1 MKKPIAMLCAV
12 LLTAL
17 AAFAPGAAAAG
28 PALTATEAYCIID
41 ADTGLVLAQ
50 QNMNEELHPASIT
63 KVMTLGL
70 ACEKAQGKWDNV
82 KLTVSHEDVYSLAGT
97 DSSHIALQ
105 EGEEVPLT
113 DALYATMMASA
124 NDGANLLAESFGG
137 GSIEG
142 GVAAMNAQAKELG
155 LEHTHFANPHG
166 ISDEDHYT
174 SCYDMAQI
182 LRWALTQPG
191 FETLFTRNE
200 MYTMGPTNVQPVTR
214 YFHQQ
219 DKMRVGSSRY
229 YIPAILGSKIGYTN
243 IARYSYVC
251 LAEQNGVR
259 LICVTMQSQIKTDK
273 YNDVRTLLDD
283 AFARCT
289 GYTEIP
295 AQGVTGELEVAGG
308 GSTLGTV
315 TVSDPGV
322 KLLLADG
329 VTAADVSVTLELPER
344 YLLGVDPAVY
354 AVYTIHGRDVQ
365 ETANVR
371 VPAAVTGLEEL
382 LATFSRGKLLKLG
395 VPTVILG
402 RPNVGK
408 SSLLNALLGYD
419 RAIVTD
425 VAGTTRDTVEEK
437 VRVGHVLLRLCDTA
451 GIRDTADAVEKI
463 GVDRARAAARQAS
476 LALLVLD
483 GSRPLTEADREAMA
497 LARQVPNLLVAVNK
511 ADLPR
516 AVDIGRLADDFDN
529 VVSLSARSGQ
539 GVDVLCDAIQALY
552 PAGEGRPGELLTN
565 ARQADTVSRALA
577 AVRSAREAL
586 RTGMTPDVV
595 LTDAET
601 ALEALGELNGKHIRD
616 DLIQTIF
623 SRFCVGK

>member
-1 MKKPIAMLCAV
+1 
-12 LLTAL
+12 
-17 AAFAPGAAAAG
+17 
-28 PALTATEAYCIID
+28 
-41 ADTGLVLAQ
+41 
-50 QNMNEELHPASIT
+50 
-63 KVMTLGL
+63 
-70 ACEKAQGKWDNV
+70 
-82 KLTVSHEDVYSLAGT
+82 
-97 DSSHIALQ
+97 
-105 EGEEVPLT
+105 
-113 DALYATMMASA
+113 MMASA
-124 NDGANLLAESFGG
+124 NDGANLLAEYFGG

-283 AFARCT
+283 AFARYT

-329 VTAADVSVTLELPER
+329 LTAADVSVTLELPER

-365 ETANVR
+365 ETASVR

-382 LATFSRGKLLKLG
+382 LAKSANATLPASRDVGPKRIAGGLLAISVG
-395 VPTVILG
+395 ATV
-402 RPNVGK
+402 
-408 SSLLNALLGYD
+408 
-419 RAIVTD
+419 
-425 VAGTTRDTVEEK
+425 
-437 VRVGHVLLRLCDTA
+437 
-451 GIRDTADAVEKI
+451 
-463 GVDRARAAARQAS
+463 
-476 LALLVLD
+476 LA
-483 GSRPLTEADREAMA
+483 
-497 LARQVPNLLVAVNK
+497 
-511 ADLPR
+511 
-516 AVDIGRLADDFDN
+516 
-529 VVSLSARSGQ
+529 
-539 GVDVLCDAIQALY
+539 
-552 PAGEGRPGELLTN
+552 
-565 ARQADTVSRALA
+565 ALA
-577 AVRSAREAL
+577 AFGVVRLRAKLRRKRKAR
-586 RTGMTPDVV
+586 
-595 LTDAET
+595 
-601 ALEALGELNGKHIRD
+601 H
-616 DLIQTIF
+616 
-623 SRFCVGK
+623 

>member
-1 MKKPIAMLCAV
+1 MKKYIAA

-17 AAFAPGAAAAG
+17 LLLCTALSAGAVG
-28 PALTATEAYCIID
+28 PALTTTEAYCIID

-70 ACEKAQGKWDNV
+70 ACQKAQGNWDGV

-97 DSSHIALQ
+97 DSSHIALR
-105 EGEEVPLT
+105 EGEEVPLQ
-113 DALYATMMASA
+113 DALYGTMIASA
-124 NDGANLLAESFGG
+124 NDGANLLAEYFGG
-137 GSIEG
+137 GTIEG
-142 GVAAMNAQAKELG
+142 GVAAMNAQVQTLG
-155 LEHTHFANPHG
+155 LEPTHFANPHG
-166 ISDEDHYT
+166 ISGDDHYT

-191 FETLFTRNE
+191 FETIFTRLE
-200 MYTMGPTNVQPVTR
+200 MYTMAPTNVQPVTR
-214 YFHQQ
+214 YFSQQ
-219 DKMRVGSSRY
+219 DKMRLSYSRY
-229 YIPAILGSKIGYTN
+229 YIPAIRGSKIGYTN

-283 AFARCT
+283 AFARYT

-329 VTAADVSVTLELPER
+329 LTAADVSVTLELPER

-365 ETANVR
+365 ETASVR

-382 LATFSRGKLLKLG
+382 LAKSANATLPASRDVGPKRIAGGLLAISVG
-395 VPTVILG
+395 ATV
-402 RPNVGK
+402 
-408 SSLLNALLGYD
+408 
-419 RAIVTD
+419 
-425 VAGTTRDTVEEK
+425 
-437 VRVGHVLLRLCDTA
+437 
-451 GIRDTADAVEKI
+451 
-463 GVDRARAAARQAS
+463 
-476 LALLVLD
+476 LA
-483 GSRPLTEADREAMA
+483 
-497 LARQVPNLLVAVNK
+497 
-511 ADLPR
+511 
-516 AVDIGRLADDFDN
+516 
-529 VVSLSARSGQ
+529 
-539 GVDVLCDAIQALY
+539 
-552 PAGEGRPGELLTN
+552 
-565 ARQADTVSRALA
+565 ALA
-577 AVRSAREAL
+577 AFGVVRLRAKLRRKRKAR
-586 RTGMTPDVV
+586 
-595 LTDAET
+595 
-601 ALEALGELNGKHIRD
+601 H
-616 DLIQTIF
+616 
-623 SRFCVGK
+623 

>member
-1 MKKPIAMLCAV
+1 MKKHIAMLCAV

-124 NDGANLLAESFGG
+124 NDGANLLAEYFGG

-219 DKMRVGSSRY
+219 DKMGSSRY
-229 YIPAILGSKIGYTN
+229 YIPAILGSKIGYTD

-283 AFARCT
+283 AFARYT

-295 AQGVTGELEVAGG
+295 AQGVTGELEV
-308 GSTLGTV
+308 TV
-315 TVSDPGV
+315 ADPGT

-329 VTAADVSVTLELPER
+329 LTAADVSVTLELPER

-365 ETANVR
+365 ETASVR

-382 LATFSRGKLLKLG
+382 LAKSANATLPASRDVGPKRIAGGLLAISVG
-395 VPTVILG
+395 ATV
-402 RPNVGK
+402 
-408 SSLLNALLGYD
+408 
-419 RAIVTD
+419 
-425 VAGTTRDTVEEK
+425 
-437 VRVGHVLLRLCDTA
+437 
-451 GIRDTADAVEKI
+451 
-463 GVDRARAAARQAS
+463 
-476 LALLVLD
+476 LA
-483 GSRPLTEADREAMA
+483 
-497 LARQVPNLLVAVNK
+497 
-511 ADLPR
+511 
-516 AVDIGRLADDFDN
+516 
-529 VVSLSARSGQ
+529 
-539 GVDVLCDAIQALY
+539 
-552 PAGEGRPGELLTN
+552 
-565 ARQADTVSRALA
+565 ALA
-577 AVRSAREAL
+577 AFGVVRL
-586 RTGMTPDVV
+586 RIKWKKRKSRS
-595 LTDAET
+595 
-601 ALEALGELNGKHIRD
+601 KH
-616 DLIQTIF
+616 
-623 SRFCVGK
+623 